1 MENTSNKSKTLIVV
15 LSIATMIGLMAL
27 PVFGL
32 KPVENA
38 PQIVK
43 FLGRFHPVILHMPIG
58 IIFLI
63 GTMEAMAMFRI
74 YRPKLNMK
82 IPMLFGALSAI
93 IAVILG
99 FMLYQGDAFE
109 GKLAE
114 RHFWGGTIVAV
125 LAVAAFLAKY
135 FVDAQ
140 TNKGNI
146 IYQLLVFATCGVMM
160 FASHDGASMVHG
172 EKYLTEHAPAPIKAI
187 MGAADKPKDPAA
199 AEKPISERVV
209 FTSTVAPI
217 LEAKCYSC
225 HSEEKQKGKLRLDT
239 YEAIVKGGSEGA
251 TIVPGDAKKSTL
263 VARIHLPKEDEEHM
277 PPKEKPQIEQHELEI
292 MEWWIAQG
300 ASATA
305 TFAELKADDKITG
318 LLAKMI
324 PPAELK
330 KMEEEKAAAE
340 AKAQADADAKR
351 KGLETSMVSVKKD
364 FPGALNFVSKS
375 SSDLTFSAVSMR
387 TKFSDE
393 DLKKLAPVA
402 SGLVW
407 LDLTATSI
415 TDASAPVLSQFKNL
429 QNLKVGETKLTDASA
444 KSISELSS
452 LTSLNLIKTEIT
464 DAGLESIKALPSLKN
479 LYLWE
484 SKITPA
490 AIDALKKAKPE
501 LNVVSG
507 K

>member
-1 MENTSNKSKTLIVV
+1 MENISKKSIVV
-15 LSIATMIGLMAL
+15 ISLLTMVGLMAL
-27 PVFGL
+27 PIFGL

-63 GTMEAMAMFRI
+63 ATMEAMAMFRI
-74 YRPKLNMK
+74 YRPKFDME

-93 IAVILG
+93 VAVILG

-109 GKLAE
+109 GKIAE

-135 FVDAQ
+135 LVDSQ
-140 TNKGNI
+140 SNKGNI
-146 IYQLLVFATCGVMM
+146 IYQGLVFATCGVMM

-172 EKYLTEHAPAPIKAI
+172 ENYLTEHAPASLKAI
-187 MGAADKPKDPAA
+187 MGVEDKPKDPGAK
-199 AEKPISERVV
+199 EKPIAERVV

-217 LEAKCYSC
+217 LEAKCYIC

-239 YEAIVKGGSEGA
+239 FEAILKGGSEGTA
-251 TIVPGDAKKSTL
+251 IVAGDAKKSTL
-263 VARIHLPKEDEEHM
+263 VTRIHLPLDDEEHM
-277 PPKEKPQIEQHELEI
+277 PPKEKQQVEKYELEI
-292 MEWWIAQG
+292 IEWWINQG

-305 TFAELKADDKITG
+305 TFAELKADEKITA

-330 KMEEEKAAAE
+330 KMEDEAAAAE
-340 AKAQADADAKR
+340 AKAQADSEAKR
-351 KGLETSMVSVKKD
+351 KDLETSMVSVKKS
-364 FPGALNFVSKS
+364 FPGALNFTSKL

-387 TKFSDE
+387 SKFTDE
-393 DLKKLAPVA
+393 DLKKLVPVA
-402 SGLVW
+402 TGVVW
-407 LDLTATSI
+407 LDLTATNI

-444 KSISELSS
+444 KSISQLSS

-464 DAGLESIKALPSLKN
+464 DASLESIKALPYLKN

-490 AIDALKKAKPE
+490 AIDALKKARPE
-501 LNVVSG
+501 LNVVSDR
-507 K
+507 